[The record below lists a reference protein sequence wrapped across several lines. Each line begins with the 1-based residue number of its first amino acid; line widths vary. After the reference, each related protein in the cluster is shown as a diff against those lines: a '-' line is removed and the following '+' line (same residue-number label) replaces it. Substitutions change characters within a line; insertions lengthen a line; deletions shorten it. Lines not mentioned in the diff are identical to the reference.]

1 MDGDSRERK
10 RTFSNSTIN
19 DCKTISGKWTSEE
32 ETYANKLIYDFQHG
46 NLTDCTDGCTLRSYL
61 AKKLNCAPMRVSK
74 KFAGRCI
81 GKLVYTTGGNS
92 GKSDHNNDYGQFT
105 DLDNS
110 NSNKSP
116 RLLAKSVG
124 VDSDQK
130 LNNYTYIKS
139 EGKIK
144 SSRKISNNK
153 QNFTST
159 DSFAVLIPS
168 FEFDKRGL
176 DMDEWMIHCE
186 SDFNINQSFD
196 LSNSAKMGSRQGS
209 RNRITRSNSSIF
221 MLSSAV

>member
-10 RTFSNSTIN
+10 RTLSNSAIN
-19 DCKTISGKWTSEE
+19 DCKTISGKWTNDE

-46 NLTDCTDGCTLRSYL
+46 NLTDCSDGCTLRSYL
-61 AKKLNCAPMRVSK
+61 SKKLNCAPMRVSK

-81 GKLVYTTGGNS
+81 GKLVYSSGGN
-92 GKSDHNNDYGQFT
+92 GAKSDHNDYGQFT
-105 DLDNS
+105 DLDTS
-110 NSNKSP
+110 NGNKSP
-116 RLLAKSVG
+116 RLLPKPVG
-124 VDSDQK
+124 VDSDK
-130 LNNYTYIKS
+130 KTNHYHFTKS

-144 SSRKISNNK
+144 SSRQISNSK

-159 DSFAVLIPS
+159 DSFAVRIPS

-196 LSNSAKMGSRQGS
+196 LSYGSKIGSRQGS
-209 RNRITRSNSSIF
+209 RNRITRSNSSMF